1 MESHSRGLRLRTAR
15 PIRFPGTPS
24 PKGTSFRD
32 ESVENSTAG
41 YSKTSMREFYTV
53 SAARFRNADRPACAP
68 DPPCVRD
75 ISGPSCGDRH
85 PRRLRHR
92 RPRSLQSRQTIR
104 GNALCNGF
112 RTAGNEMPARV
123 VPIQPYLDTLR
134 PENCPTRKPPALR
147 RQKTSGPGIF
157 AESRKAFRIRA
168 RPKGRPNDREPSGSK
183 ARAAS
188 VLSARPVTSAVS
200 SHSENNAGRIPRP
213 ADTRPSP
220 NRTAY
225 PYRSRRA
232 RHNARG
238 PHQRRELAGRH
249 RLLGRRERAAPAAL
263 DLDDMEHAL
272 AQSHDVEFVTPA
284 APISMQQLEPVGNKP
299 FGRRLLA
306 PQARLARL
314 HG

>member
-1 MESHSRGLRLRTAR
+1 MESHSRGLRLRTAH

-41 YSKTSMREFYTV
+41 YGKTSMREFYTV

-68 DPPCVRD
+68 DPAWRAGHIRSFLWRQGIRDAFVIAGPVPFSPAKRSGETRFAMASGPQGTKCRHASSPFNRISIRCVRKIAD
-75 ISGPSCGDRH
+75 P
-85 PRRLRHR
+85 
-92 RPRSLQSRQTIR
+92 Q
-104 GNALCNGF
+104 A
-112 RTAGNEMPARV
+112 
-123 VPIQPYLDTLR
+123 
-134 PENCPTRKPPALR
+134 PALR

-232 RHNARG
+232 RHNARRPASAPRTCG
-238 PHQRRELAGRH
+238 ASSPP
-249 RLLGRRERAAPAAL
+249 RAARA
-263 DLDDMEHAL
+263 
-272 AQSHDVEFVTPA
+272 
-284 APISMQQLEPVGNKP
+284 
-299 FGRRLLA
+299 RRS
-306 PQARLARL
+306 
-314 HG
+314 GGT

>member
-24 PKGTSFRD
+24 PKGISFRD

-68 DPPCVRD
+68 DPPGVRD
-75 ISGPSCGDRH
+75 IFGPSCGDRASAT
-85 PRRLRHR
+85 PSSSLALFPSVPPNDPGKRASQWLPDRRERNAGTR
-92 RPRSLQSRQTIR
+92 RPHSTVSRYVAS
-104 GNALCNGF
+104 GKL
-112 RTAGNEMPARV
+112 
-123 VPIQPYLDTLR
+123 
-134 PENCPTRKPPALR
+134 PTRKPPALR

-183 ARAAS
+183 ARVAS
-188 VLSARPVTSAVS
+188 VLSARSVTSAVS

-232 RHNARG
+232 RHNARRPASAPRTSG
-238 PHQRRELAGRH
+238 ASSPP
-249 RLLGRRERAAPAAL
+249 RAARA
-263 DLDDMEHAL
+263 
-272 AQSHDVEFVTPA
+272 
-284 APISMQQLEPVGNKP
+284 
-299 FGRRLLA
+299 RRS
-306 PQARLARL
+306 
-314 HG
+314 GGT